1 MNQFVA
7 HVAQT
12 VMESTIGTEWINRR
26 VTSPLA
32 ESSANKKFKKKK
44 KKKQREETKREKTR
58 VEWRMKKGRRVTK
71 ES

>member
-44 KKKQREETKREKTR
+44 KRNKERKQKGKKH
-58 VEWRMKKGRRVTK
+58 EWSG
-71 ES
+71 E